1 MKAMNSKKV
10 ATCGGGVRMLGALI
24 TAALMSVS
32 MTAAATEITASERAI
47 RIAQE
52 SLIIDTHIDVPYRLI
67 NNWED
72 VSKATERGDFDYER
86 AVAGGLNAPF
96 MAIYIPSS
104 YENNGAYTLANHL
117 IDFMEA
123 LVYRAPEKF
132 AIPHSVDDIF
142 AHKEAGLM
150 SLAMGMENGAPI
162 EGSFAKLQHFF
173 DRGVRYVTLAH
184 SEDNHIADSSYDI
197 RGTWGGLSPFGKEL
211 VVEMNRIGMLVD
223 VSHISDKA
231 FYDVLD
237 ITQVPVI
244 ATHSSARRFTP
255 GWQRNMNDDMIKAL
269 AENGGVI
276 QVTFGSTFVT
286 TQANQHRARIQR
298 LTRDINSRLGEG
310 TAAAQAAIAQMR
322 AENPYP
328 FATLADVLDH
338 IDHIVA
344 LVGIDHVGIGSDYD
358 GVGDTLPVGL
368 KDVSTFPN
376 LIQGLL
382 DRNYSEADIDK
393 ILYGNTVRV
402 WRAAEAF
409 AAAQ

>member
-1 MKAMNSKKV
+1 MKKV
-10 ATCGGGVRMLGALI
+10 TRLSLATLTAAMLGLSANV
-24 TAALMSVS
+24 T
-32 MTAAATEITASERAI
+32 ATEVTASERAL

-52 SLIIDTHIDVPYRLI
+52 SLIIDTHIDVPWRLI
-67 NNWED
+67 NDWED
-72 VSKATERGDFDYER
+72 VTKATQRGDFDYER

-104 YENNGAYTLANHL
+104 YEDNGAYTLANHL

-123 LVYRAPEKF
+123 MVYRAPEKF
-132 AIPHSVDDIF
+132 AIPHSVDELLGQF
-142 AHKEAGLM
+142 EQGLM
-150 SLAMGMENGAPI
+150 SLPMGMENGAPI
-162 EGSFAKLQHFF
+162 EGSFAKLQHFY

-184 SEDNHIADSSYDI
+184 SEDNHISDSSYDI
-197 RGTWGGLSPFGKEL
+197 RATWGGLSPFGKEL
-211 VVEMNRIGMLVD
+211 VVEMNRIGMMVD

-231 FYDVLD
+231 FYDVLE

-269 AENGGVI
+269 AENDGVI

-286 TQANQHRARIQR
+286 PQANQHRARLAR
-298 LTRDINSRLGEG
+298 LTREINERLGEG
-310 TAAAQAAIAQMR
+310 TAAAQEAIARMR
-322 AENPYP
+322 EENPYP
-328 FATLADVLDH
+328 FATLEDVLDH
-338 IDHIVA
+338 IDHIVE
-344 LVGIDHVGIGSDYD
+344 LVGINHVGIGSDYD

-368 KDVSTFPN
+368 KDVRTFPN

-382 DRNYSEADIDK
+382 DRGYSESDIEQ
-393 ILYGNTVRV
+393 ILNGNTIRV

-409 AAAQ
+409 AAAQE

>member
-1 MKAMNSKKV
+1 MKKV
-10 ATCGGGVRMLGALI
+10 SRLSLVAFAIATFGLGISA
-24 TAALMSVS
+24 S
-32 MTAAATEITASERAI
+32 ATEITASERAI

-52 SLIIDTHIDVPYRLI
+52 SMIIDTHIDVPYRLI
-67 NNWED
+67 NDWED

-86 AVAGGLNAPF
+86 AVSGGLNAPF

-104 YENNGAYTLANHL
+104 YEDNGAYTLANHL

-132 AIPHSVDDIF
+132 AIPHSADDLF

-162 EGSFAKLQHFF
+162 EGEMDKLHHFF
-173 DRGVRYVTLAH
+173 ERGVRYITLAH
-184 SEDNHIADSSYDI
+184 SEDNHISDSSYDI
-197 RGTWGGLSPFGKEL
+197 RETWGGLSPFGKEL
-211 VVEMNRIGMLVD
+211 VVEMNRIGMMVD

-231 FYDVLD
+231 FYDVLE

-244 ATHSSARRFTP
+244 ATHSSARKFTP

-269 AENGGVI
+269 AENDGVI

-286 TQANQHRARIQR
+286 TRANQHRARIQR
-298 LTRDINSRLGEG
+298 LAREINERLGEG
-310 TAAAQAAIAQMR
+310 TERAQAEIARMR
-322 AENPYP
+322 EENPYP
-328 FATLADVLDH
+328 FATLTDVLDH
-338 IDHIVA
+338 IDHIVS
-344 LVGIDHVGIGSDYD
+344 LVGINHVGIGSDYD
-358 GVGDTLPVGL
+358 GVGDTLPEGL
-368 KDVSTFPN
+368 KDVRTFPN

-382 DRNYSEADIDK
+382 DRNYSEEEINK
-393 ILYGNTVRV
+393 ILFGNTIRV

-409 AAAQ
+409 AARED

>member
-1 MKAMNSKKV
+1 MKKLTRLSL
-10 ATCGGGVRMLGALI
+10 ATLTAAMLGLSANVTATDVTAGEQAL
-24 TAALMSVS
+24 
-32 MTAAATEITASERAI
+32 
-47 RIAQE
+47 RIAKE
-52 SLIIDTHIDVPYRLI
+52 SLIIDTHIDVPWRLI
-67 NNWED
+67 NDWED
-72 VSKATERGDFDYER
+72 VTKATQRGDFDYER

-104 YENNGAYTLANHL
+104 YEDNGAYTLANHL

-123 LVYRAPEKF
+123 MVYRAPDKF
-132 AIPHSVDDIF
+132 AIPHSVDELLQQF
-142 AHKEAGLM
+142 EQGLM
-150 SLAMGMENGAPI
+150 SLPMGMENGAPI
-162 EGSFAKLQHFF
+162 EGSFAKLQHFY

-184 SEDNHIADSSYDI
+184 SEDNHISDSSYDI

-211 VVEMNRIGMLVD
+211 VVEMNRIGMMVD

-231 FYDVLD
+231 FYDVLE

-269 AENGGVI
+269 AENDGVI

-286 TQANQHRARIQR
+286 PQANQHRARIAR
-298 LTRDINSRLGEG
+298 LTREINERLGEG
-310 TAAAQAAIAQMR
+310 TSAAQEAIARMR
-322 AENPYP
+322 EENPYP
-328 FATLADVLDH
+328 FATLEDVLDH
-338 IDHIVA
+338 IDHIVQ
-344 LVGIDHVGIGSDYD
+344 LVGINHVGIGSDYD

-368 KDVSTFPN
+368 KDVRTFPN

-382 DRNYSEADIDK
+382 DRDYSESDINK
-393 ILYGNTVRV
+393 ILHGNTLRV

-409 AAAQ
+409 AAAQQ

>member
-1 MKAMNSKKV
+1 MKKV
-10 ATCGGGVRMLGALI
+10 TRFSFTALTLAMFSLGLSAQ
-24 TAALMSVS
+24 
-32 MTAAATEITASERAI
+32 ATEITASDRAI

-52 SLIIDTHIDVPYRLI
+52 SMIIDTHIDVPYRLI
-67 NNWED
+67 NDWED

-86 AVAGGLNAPF
+86 AVSGGLNAPF

-104 YENNGAYTLANHL
+104 YEDNGAYTLANHL

-132 AIPHSVDDIF
+132 AIPHSADDLF

-162 EGSFAKLQHFF
+162 EGEIDNLHHFF
-173 DRGVRYVTLAH
+173 ERGVRYITLAH
-184 SEDNHIADSSYDI
+184 SEDNHISDSSYDI

-211 VVEMNRIGMLVD
+211 VVEMNRVGMMVD

-231 FYDVLD
+231 FYDVLE
-237 ITQVPVI
+237 ITEVPVI
-244 ATHSSARRFTP
+244 ATHSSARKFTP

-269 AENGGVI
+269 AENDGVI

-286 TQANQHRARIQR
+286 TRANQHRARIQR
-298 LTRDINSRLGEG
+298 LVREINERLGEG
-310 TAAAQAAIAQMR
+310 TTRAQAEIAKIR
-322 AENPYP
+322 EENPYP
-328 FATLADVLDH
+328 FATLKDVLDH
-338 IDHIVA
+338 IDHIVD
-344 LVGIDHVGIGSDYD
+344 LVGINHVGIGSDYD

-368 KDVSTFPN
+368 KDVRTFPN

-382 DRNYSEADIDK
+382 DRNYSEEDIDK
-393 ILYGNTVRV
+393 ILFGNTIRV

-409 AAAQ
+409 AAQAN

>member
-1 MKAMNSKKV
+1 MRNVTRSSIA
-10 ATCGGGVRMLGALI
+10 ALI
-24 TAALMSVS
+24 LAISGVSVS
-32 MTAAATEITASERAI
+32 AHATDITASERAI

-52 SLIIDTHIDVPYRLI
+52 SMIIDTHIDVPYRLI
-67 NNWED
+67 NDWED
-72 VSKATERGDFDYER
+72 VSKATQRGDFDYER
-86 AVAGGLNAPF
+86 AVVGGLNAPF

-104 YENNGAYTLANHL
+104 YEDNGAYTLANHL

-132 AIPHSVDDIF
+132 AIPHSVDDLF

-162 EGSFAKLQHFF
+162 EGSFEKLQHFF
-173 DRGVRYVTLAH
+173 DRGVRYITLAH
-184 SEDNHIADSSYDI
+184 SEDNHISDSSYDI

-211 VVEMNRIGMLVD
+211 VVEMNRIGMMVD

-231 FYDVLD
+231 FYDVLE
-237 ITQVPVI
+237 ITKVPVI

-269 AENGGVI
+269 AENDGVI

-286 TQANQHRARIQR
+286 QQANQHRARIQR
-298 LTRDINSRLGEG
+298 LTREINQRLGEG
-310 TAAAQAAIAQMR
+310 SEEAQAAVARMR
-322 AENPYP
+322 EENPYP
-328 FATLADVLDH
+328 FATLKDVLDH
-338 IDHIVA
+338 IDHIVE
-344 LVGIDHVGIGSDYD
+344 LVGINHVGIGSDYD

-368 KDVSTFPN
+368 KDVRTFPN

-382 DRNYSEADIDK
+382 DRGYSEEDIDK
-393 ILYGNTVRV
+393 ILFANTVRA
-402 WRAAEAF
+402 WRAAEAY
-409 AAAQ
+409 AAANQ